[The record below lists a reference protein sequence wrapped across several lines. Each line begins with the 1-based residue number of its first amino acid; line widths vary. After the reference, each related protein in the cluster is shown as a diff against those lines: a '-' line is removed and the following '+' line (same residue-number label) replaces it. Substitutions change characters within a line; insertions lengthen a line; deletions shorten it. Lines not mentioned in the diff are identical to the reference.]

1 MSCHSSHSIKRKSGI
16 IPGLLSTAFL
26 GFASIAYGQTTQLPA
41 NLPMAEPG
49 QGVTKQMVM
58 APRVAT
64 GNDLYCAGYITADAI
79 SASKQIIGA
88 EDEDRLAYFGQGD
101 TIYTNIG
108 GGQGAKQ
115 GALFSILRPMGKY
128 ASKFD
133 DPLGKPMGTFVK
145 ELGIVRI
152 LEVQGQ
158 TSTARIVFSCDDVRI
173 GDVLVP
179 FEPRESPASVD
190 TGPLPRYKATSGKN
204 AGRILMQRNQR
215 ELLAPR
221 DVVYI
226 DLGKDNGVKPGDTF
240 TIFRRKPDDGNIT
253 SFRDDEVGLRRSG
266 GYPSDKYK
274 GGEFS
279 NDHPYQGVQSVKDT
293 RPAVPPK
300 VVGELVVIST
310 QAKTATAI
318 VTKATQEIHPGD
330 RIETLR

>member
-1 MSCHSSHSIKRKSGI
+1 M
-16 IPGLLSTAFL
+16 LSTAFL
-26 GFASIAYGQTTQLPA
+26 GLMSAAYGQTTQLPA
-41 NLPMAEPG
+41 NLPMSEPG
-49 QGVTKQMVM
+49 PGVTKQMVM
-58 APRVAT
+58 APRAAT
-64 GNDLYCAGYITADAI
+64 GNDLYCAGYITTDAVN
-79 SASKQIIGA
+79 ASKQIIGA
-88 EDEDRLAYFGQGD
+88 EDEDRLAYFAQGD
-101 TIYTNIG
+101 TVYTNIG
-108 GGQGAKQ
+108 GNQGARE

-133 DPLGKPMGTFVK
+133 DPLGKPMGAFVK

-152 LEVQGQ
+152 LQVQGQ
-158 TSTARIVFSCDDVRI
+158 TSTARIVFSCDDIQV

-179 FEPRESPASVD
+179 FEAKESPASVD
-190 TGPLPRYKATSGKN
+190 TGPLPRYKPTSGKN

-253 SFRDDEVGLRRSG
+253 SFRDDEVRLRKSG
-266 GYPSDKYK
+266 GYSSDQYK
-274 GGEFS
+274 GGDFS
-279 NDHPYQGVQSVKDT
+279 NDHPYKGVQEMKDT

-300 VVGELVVIST
+300 VVGELVIIST
-310 QAKTATAI
+310 QSKTATAI

-330 RIETLR
+330 RIEALK